1 MSRFRKRLI
10 LERASA
16 VPESDEGLECK
27 PELLLYA
34 FELVG
39 GYATGKSHKAKLENR
54 MELALS
60 LVDWAISECDR
71 GLKLLELSSQMAI
84 SPRPQG
90 PIVGFP

>member
-1 MSRFRKRLI
+1 
-10 LERASA
+10 
-16 VPESDEGLECK
+16 
-27 PELLLYA
+27 
-34 FELVG
+34 
-39 GYATGKSHKAKLENR
+39 